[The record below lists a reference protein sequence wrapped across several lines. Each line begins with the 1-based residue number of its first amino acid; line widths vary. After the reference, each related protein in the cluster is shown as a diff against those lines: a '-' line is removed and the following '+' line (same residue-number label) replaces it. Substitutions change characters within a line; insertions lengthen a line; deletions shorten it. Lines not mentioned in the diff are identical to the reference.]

1 MLLSHLRRRAARAV
15 LAAVPNMRAASNTR
29 SRCAAAARS
38 PRPRY
43 EYATMGVRAPVSWPG
58 FLLAATTGG
67 AMLAYYFN
75 QKEAKKERMRT
86 EAKEVKG
93 FGKPALGGPWS
104 LVDQD
109 GAPVTDADLR
119 GNFVLLYFGFT
130 HCPDI
135 CPAELVKMG
144 AIVDAVDAAGKEEG
158 EDAGRKK
165 KIVPAMISIDPNRDT
180 CAQMKHYLRDFHPRF
195 VGLTGTPA
203 QVKVA
208 TKAFRVFF
216 RDTEPDRD
224 PNDEDY
230 LVDHSIVIYLLGPDG
245 SFLAFMTQSVTA
257 EEGAQKVLKHM
268 AEFEAEA
275 AERQREAA
283 AESAAAAAAAA
294 PAETQMMRRISK
306 HEFAGS
312 K

>member
-1 MLLSHLRRRAARAV
+1 
-15 LAAVPNMRAASNTR
+15 
-29 SRCAAAARS
+29 
-38 PRPRY
+38 
-43 EYATMGVRAPVSWPG
+43 MGAPRAPVSWPA
-58 FLLAATTGG
+58 LAVALTTGG
-67 AMLAYYFN
+67 AGLAFYLN
-75 QKEAKKERMRT
+75 QKEAKKAAATQQVRS
-86 EAKEVKG
+86 

-109 GAPVTDADLR
+109 GVPTTDADLH
-119 GNFVLLYFGFT
+119 GSFVLLYFGFT

-158 EDAGRKK
+158 EDAGRK